1 MRIKSFYVFTT
12 SFEDEKVVEDQ
23 AQRNKFLS
31 FNQRKYAILS
41 S

>member
-1 MRIKSFYVFTT
+1 MRIKSFYIAT
-12 SFEDEKVVEDQ
+12 SFEDEKVAEDQ

-31 FNQRKYAILS
+31 FNQRKYAIPS

>member
-1 MRIKSFYVFTT
+1 MRIKSFYVAT